1 MAAAQHSFEG
11 REQAREERG
20 ETWSHFALDG
30 YKLSVFTHVTRP
42 PIYGL
47 FGLPSV
53 VTFCVVA
60 ALNFA
65 RLACL

>member
-1 MAAAQHSFEG
+1 MAAAQHSFGG
-11 REQAREERG
+11 REQAREVRG

-30 YKLSVFTHVTRP
+30 HKLSMFTHVTRP

-47 FGLPSV
+47 FGLPSL
-53 VTFCVVA
+53 VTFCVLA

-65 RLACL
+65 RLAYL